1 MNYQKQ
7 KEEMVGLEVQ
17 ENKHKTNGEQL
28 YDSGKYA
35 EWLLNY
41 MWEEGKYN
49 LDKLSDSDY
58 HKLEDFLADNI
69 YKLLDTLERVDD

>member
-1 MNYQKQ
+1 
-7 KEEMVGLEVQ
+7 MVLEVQ

-28 YDSGKYA
+28 YDSEKYA

-41 MWEEGKYN
+41 IWEEGKYN

-69 YKLLDTLERVDD
+69 YKLLDALERVDS

>member
-1 MNYQKQ
+1 M
-7 KEEMVGLEVQ
+7 EVQ
-17 ENKHKTNGEQL
+17 ENKKYKTDGEQL
-28 YDSGKYA
+28 YDSEKYA

-41 MWEEGKYN
+41 IWEEGKYN

-58 HKLEDFLADNI
+58 HKLEDYLADNI

>member
-1 MNYQKQ
+1 
-7 KEEMVGLEVQ
+7 MVGLEVQ
-17 ENKHKTNGEQL
+17 ENKKYKTDGEQL
-28 YDSGKYA
+28 YDSEKYA

-41 MWEEGKYN
+41 IWEEGKYN